1 MTIKYLKFFF
11 GLIFFVFI
19 FLVLFSERETTQ
31 KNFKNYNITFNKID
45 GVQIGTDVFISGIN
59 VGFVNKI
66 TLKKNYPLVSILV
79 DDKIKLPS
87 DSSVAIQTD
96 GLFGA
101 KFLLIEM
108 GGSDDIMSENSF
120 FSFYEDS
127 ILVEDLLK
135 RIIEMGELK
144 KNEI

>member
-1 MTIKYLKFFF
+1 MKDHLPNMTGTPYAYEYKDQKNPKKIKNIYTVWRQMTIKYLKFFF

-66 TLKKNYPLVSILV
+66 TLKKNYRWFQFWLM
-79 DDKIKLPS
+79 IKLNCP
-87 DSSVAIQTD
+87 VTHQ
-96 GLFGA
+96 LQY
-101 KFLLIEM
+101 KQMVCLEQ
-108 GGSDDIMSENSF
+108 
-120 FSFYEDS
+120 SFY
-127 ILVEDLLK
+127 
-135 RIIEMGELK
+135 
-144 KNEI
+144 

>member
-1 MTIKYLKFFF
+1 M
-11 GLIFFVFI
+11 
-19 FLVLFSERETTQ
+19 
-31 KNFKNYNITFNKID
+31 
-45 GVQIGTDVFISGIN
+45 
-59 VGFVNKI
+59 
-66 TLKKNYPLVSILV
+66 VSILV

>member
-31 KNFKNYNITFNKID
+31 KNFKNYNITFNKIE

-127 ILVEDLLK
+127 IFFEDLLK

>member
-96 GLFGA
+96 CLFGA

>member
-31 KNFKNYNITFNKID
+31 KNFKNYNITFNKIE

>member
-1 MTIKYLKFFF
+1 MTIRYLKFFF

>member
-66 TLKKNYPLVSILV
+66 TLKKNYLWFHL
-79 DDKIKLPS
+79 
-87 DSSVAIQTD
+87 
-96 GLFGA
+96 G
-101 KFLLIEM
+101 
-108 GGSDDIMSENSF
+108 
-120 FSFYEDS
+120 
-127 ILVEDLLK
+127 
-135 RIIEMGELK
+135 
-144 KNEI
+144 